1 MRLFSGLTDLILIAS
16 TGTVRVRSTHE
27 REGEFGNLQQLF
39 VSLMQVPRYA
49 VSALFFLSADER

>member
-16 TGTVRVRSTHE
+16 TGTVRVRSMHE

-49 VSALFFLSADER
+49 V